1 VGRGAR
7 VSSSTIKKLSD
18 LKPDT
23 RNANRGTK
31 RGSEMIQASLKEYG
45 AGRSILLDKHGNIIA
60 GNKTAENFGAL
71 GHEDVLVV
79 QTNGDQL
86 VAVQRMDLDLAL
98 LKPERFACFVVGD
111 VRDRKGFYRGFVAD
125 TIRAFEDCGAHLY
138 NEAILVT
145 AVGSLPIRIGTQFG
159 RYRKL
164 GKTHQNVLVF
174 YNGEPKNIRA
184 HFPEDVPI
192 RDMMAEGDTDGSA
205 S

>member
-1 VGRGAR
+1 MGPNVGKPKSI
-7 VSSSTIKKLSD
+7 SSATIKKLSD

-45 AGRSILLDKHGNIIA
+45 AGRSIVLDKHGNIIA
-60 GNKTAENFGAL
+60 GNKTASGFGAL

-86 VAVQRMDLDLAL
+86 VAVQRMDLDLAEPKAL
-98 LKPERFACFVVGD
+98 QLA
-111 VRDRKGFYRGFVAD
+111 
-125 TIRAFEDCGAHLY
+125 L
-138 NEAILVT
+138 AILVT
-145 AVGSLPIRIGTQFG
+145 AVGSLPIRVGTQFG

-192 RDMMAEGDTDGSA
+192 RDMMAEGDADGGA